1 MKAAGWIWAAWL
13 CGAVV
18 LPAAAEE
25 NAGLR
30 WLDGGF
36 AAFGGT
42 SATWRVEAQGPRAA
56 EGHVAWSLEVGG
68 GVIARRE
75 QSVRLEPASP
85 ASVDIVVDLPEV
97 RAGIVAEGRLQV
109 ALQDENR
116 QPLAEL
122 EQLVFV
128 FGRDPTTERKQWLGE
143 LDLRL
148 YDPSGET
155 ARRLDELGW
164 PYRRLA
170 NPAALAAMGGGT
182 LIVGEGCSLRENRG
196 LMEAAI
202 RAAQG
207 GAHVVVLAPADGAF
221 APPGPAVGGP
231 GPVALHFYGPEF
243 VRELD
248 KRFDVPPARAAF
260 RLGGTRA
267 GAEVAVASSD
277 GWAFVEARWPDGG
290 ALMLVGPGLL
300 DTWETSPVP
309 RHLLVRLLEWTTAKQ
324 EKEQ

>member
-1 MKAAGWIWAAWL
+1 MKAAGWIWAAWM

-18 LPAAAEE
+18 LPAPAEE

-42 SATWRVEAQGPRAA
+42 SATWRVEAHGPRVA
-56 EGHVAWSLEVGG
+56 EGHVAWSLEAGG
-68 GVIARRE
+68 GVVARRE
-75 QSVRLEPASP
+75 QSVRLDPAAP
-85 ASVDIVVDLPEV
+85 ASVEIAVDLPAV
-97 RAGIVAEGRLQV
+97 RAGVAAEGRLQV
-109 ALQDENR
+109 ALLDGNR

-122 EQLVFV
+122 EQPIYV
-128 FGRDPTTERKQWLGE
+128 FGRDPAAERKQWLQE

-148 YDPSGET
+148 FDPTGET

-164 PYRRLA
+164 PYRRIA
-170 NPAALAAMGGGT
+170 NPAALAALGGGT

-196 LMEAAI
+196 LLETAI
-202 RAAQG
+202 RAAEG
-207 GAHVVVLAPADGAF
+207 GARVVVLAPADGAF
-221 APPGPAVGGP
+221 APPGPAEGRP
-231 GPVALHFYGPEF
+231 GPAALHFRGAEF

-267 GAEVAVASSD
+267 GAEVAVVSAD
-277 GWAFVEARWPDGG
+277 GWGFVEARWSDGG
-290 ALMLVGPGLL
+290 ALMLVGSGLL
-300 DTWETSPVP
+300 ETWESSPVP
-309 RHLLVRLLEWTTAKQ
+309 RHLLVRLLEWATAKQ

>member
-1 MKAAGWIWAAWL
+1 MKTVWAIWACWSV
-13 CGAVV
+13 AV
-18 LPAAAEE
+18 LAAAAAEE
-25 NAGLR
+25 SAGLR
-30 WLDGGF
+30 LLDGRS
-36 AAFGGT
+36 ATFGGT
-42 SATWRVEAQGPRAA
+42 SATWRVEAHGPRVV
-56 EGHVAWSLEVGG
+56 EGHVAWSLETEG
-68 GVIARRE
+68 GVVARRE
-75 QSVRLEPASP
+75 QGVRLDPAAP
-85 ASVDIVVDLPEV
+85 ASVEIVVDLPET
-97 RAGIVAEGRLQV
+97 RAGVVAEGRLRV
-109 ALQDENR
+109 ALLDERR

-122 EQLVFV
+122 EKPVFV
-128 FGRDPTTERKQWLGE
+128 FGRDPATDRKQWLQE

-164 PYRRLA
+164 PHRQIA
-170 NPAALAAMGGGT
+170 NPAAFAALGGGT

-207 GAHVVVLAPADGAF
+207 GAHIVVLAPADGVF
-221 APPGPAVGGP
+221 APPGPAEAGP
-231 GPVALHFYGPEF
+231 GPAMLRFLGPEWI
-243 VRELD
+243 RELD
-248 KRFDVPPARAAF
+248 KRLDVPALRAAF

-267 GAEVAVASSD
+267 GAEVAVVSGE

-290 ALMLVGPGLL
+290 ALVLAGPGLL
-300 DTWETSPVP
+300 DTWEISPVP

>member
-1 MKAAGWIWAAWL
+1 MKAAGWILAAWS
-13 CGAVV
+13 CGVSV
-18 LPAAAEE
+18 WPAAAEE

-42 SATWRVEAQGPRAA
+42 SATWRVEAFGAHAA

-75 QSVRLEPASP
+75 QSVRLDPASP
-85 ASVDIVVDLPEV
+85 ESVEIAADLPEV
-97 RAGIVAEGRLQV
+97 RAGIAVEGRLQV
-109 ALQDENR
+109 ALLDEGR

-122 EQLVFV
+122 EQPVFV
-128 FGRDPTTERKQWLGE
+128 FGQDPAAERKQWLRE

-148 YDPSGET
+148 FDPSGDT
-155 ARRLDELGW
+155 AQRLDELGW
-164 PYRRLA
+164 PYRRIA
-170 NPAALAAMGGGT
+170 NPAAFAALGGGT

-196 LMEAAI
+196 LMDAAI
-202 RAAQG
+202 RAAEG

-221 APPGPAVGGP
+221 APPGPAEGGSEP
-231 GPVALHFYGPEF
+231 AALHFYGPEF

-248 KRFDVPPARAAF
+248 KRFDVLPARAAF
-260 RLGGTRA
+260 RLGGTRT
-267 GAEVAVASSD
+267 GAEVAVVPEG

-290 ALMLVGPGLL
+290 ALALVGPGLL
-300 DTWETSPVP
+300 DLWETSPVP

>member
-1 MKAAGWIWAAWL
+1 MKAAGWILAAGM
-13 CGAVV
+13 CGMAV
-18 LPAAAEE
+18 LAAAAEE

-30 WLDGGF
+30 WLDGGS

-42 SATWRVEAQGPRAA
+42 SATWRVEASGAFAA
-56 EGHVAWSLEVGG
+56 EGHLAWSLEVGG

-75 QSVRLEPASP
+75 RSVRLDPVAS
-85 ASVDIVVDLPEV
+85 ASVDISVDLPEA
-97 RAGIVAEGRLQV
+97 RAGVVAEGRLQV

-122 EQLVFV
+122 EQPVFV

-164 PYRRLA
+164 PYRRIA
-170 NPAALAAMGGGT
+170 NPAAFAALGGGT

-202 RAAQG
+202 RAAAG

-221 APPGPAVGGP
+221 APPDPAEDGSE
-231 GPVALHFYGPEF
+231 PVALRFYGPDF

-248 KRFDVPPARAAF
+248 KRFDVPPPRAAF
-260 RLGGTRA
+260 CLGGTRA
-267 GAEVAVASSD
+267 GAEVAVVSSG
-277 GWAFVEARWPDGG
+277 GWAFVEARWSTGG
-290 ALMLVGPGLL
+290 ALVLAGPGVLE
-300 DTWETSPVP
+300 TWERSPVP
-309 RHLLVRLLEWTTAKQ
+309 RYLLVRLLEWTTAKQ
-324 EKEQ
+324 EKEK

>member
-42 SATWRVEAQGPRAA
+42 SATWRVEASGARTA

-68 GVIARRE
+68 GVVARRE
-75 QSVRLEPASP
+75 QSVRLEPASS
-85 ASVDIVVDLPEV
+85 ASVDIVVDLPAV
-97 RAGIVAEGRLQV
+97 RAGVVAEGRLQV
-109 ALQDENR
+109 ALLDERR

-122 EQLVFV
+122 EQPVFV
-128 FGRDPTTERKQWLGE
+128 FGRDPAAERKQWLRE

-148 YDPSGET
+148 FDPSGET

-170 NPAALAAMGGGT
+170 NPAAFAALGGGT
-182 LIVGEGCSLRENRG
+182 LLVGEDCSLWENRG

-202 RAAQG
+202 RAAEG
-207 GAHVVVLAPADGAF
+207 GARVVVLAPADGAF
-221 APPGPAVGGP
+221 APPGPA
-231 GPVALHFYGPEF
+231 ALHFRGAEF

-248 KRFDVPPARAAF
+248 KRFDVPAARATF

-267 GAEVAVASSD
+267 GAEVAVVPTG
-277 GWAFVEARWPDGG
+277 GWACIEARWSNGG
-290 ALMLVGPGLL
+290 ALVLAGPGLL
-300 DTWETSPVP
+300 ETWESSPVP
-309 RHLLVRLLEWTTAKQ
+309 RHLLVRLLEWATAKQ

>member
-1 MKAAGWIWAAWL
+1 MKTAGWILAAWI
-13 CGAVV
+13 CGVFV
-18 LPAAAEE
+18 WPAQAEE
-25 NAGLR
+25 HAGLR
-30 WLDGGF
+30 WLDGGI

-42 SATWRVEAQGPRAA
+42 SATWRVEASGARTA

-75 QSVRLEPASP
+75 QGVRLDPAAP
-85 ASVDIVVDLPEV
+85 ASVEIAVDLPAV
-97 RAGIVAEGRLQV
+97 RAGVVAEGRLQV
-109 ALQDENR
+109 ALLDERR

-122 EQLVFV
+122 EQPVFV
-128 FGRDPTTERKQWLGE
+128 FGRDPAAERQQWLRE

-148 YDPSGET
+148 FDPSGET

-164 PYRRLA
+164 PHRRLA
-170 NPAALAAMGGGT
+170 NPAALAALGGGT
-182 LIVGEGCSLRENRG
+182 LIVGEGCSLREIRG
-196 LMEAAI
+196 LMDAAL
-202 RAAQG
+202 RAAEG
-207 GAHVVVLAPADGAF
+207 GTHVVVLTPADGAF
-221 APPGPAVGGP
+221 APPGPTEGRP

-267 GAEVAVASSD
+267 GAEVAVVSAD
-277 GWAFVEARWPDGG
+277 GWGFVEARWSDGG
-290 ALMLVGPGLL
+290 ALMLVGSGLL
-300 DTWETSPVP
+300 ETWESSPVP
-309 RHLLVRLLEWTTAKQ
+309 RHLLVRLLEWATAKQ

>member
-1 MKAAGWIWAAWL
+1 MKAAGWILAAWI
-13 CGAVV
+13 CGVAV
-18 LPAAAEE
+18 LPATAGDE
-25 NAGLR
+25 AGLR

-42 SATWRVEAQGPRAA
+42 SATWRVEASGARIA

-75 QSVRLEPASP
+75 QSVRLDPAAP
-85 ASVDIVVDLPEV
+85 ASVEIAVDLPEG
-97 RAGIVAEGRLQV
+97 RAGVVAEGRLQV
-109 ALQDENR
+109 ALLDERR

-122 EQLVFV
+122 EQPVFV
-128 FGRDPTTERKQWLGE
+128 FGRDPAVERKQWLRE

-148 YDPSGET
+148 FDPSGET

-164 PYRRLA
+164 LHRRIA
-170 NPAALAAMGGGT
+170 NPAAFAALGGGT

-196 LMEAAI
+196 LMDATI
-202 RAAQG
+202 RAAEG
-207 GAHVVVLAPADGAF
+207 GAHVVILAPADGVF
-221 APPGPAVGGP
+221 APPAPAEGRP

-248 KRFDVPPARAAF
+248 KRFDMLPARAAF
-260 RLGGTRA
+260 RLGGTRV
-267 GAEVAVASSD
+267 GAEVAVVSED
-277 GWAFVEARWPDGG
+277 GWAFVEARWANGG
-290 ALMLVGPGLL
+290 ALVLAGPGLL
-300 DTWETSPVP
+300 ETWETSPVP

-324 EKEQ
+324 EKEE

>member
-1 MKAAGWIWAAWL
+1 MKTVWAIWACWSV
-13 CGAVV
+13 AV
-18 LPAAAEE
+18 LAAAAAEE
-25 NAGLR
+25 SAGLR
-30 WLDGGF
+30 LLDGRS
-36 AAFGGT
+36 ATFGGT
-42 SATWRVEAQGPRAA
+42 SATWRVEAHGPRVV
-56 EGHVAWSLEVGG
+56 EGHVAWSLETEG
-68 GVIARRE
+68 GVVARRE
-75 QSVRLEPASP
+75 QGVRLDPAAP
-85 ASVDIVVDLPEV
+85 ASVEIVVDLPET
-97 RAGIVAEGRLQV
+97 RAGVVAEGRLRV
-109 ALQDENR
+109 ALLDERR

-122 EQLVFV
+122 EKPVFV
-128 FGRDPTTERKQWLGE
+128 FGRDPATDRKQWLQE

-164 PYRRLA
+164 PHRQIA
-170 NPAALAAMGGGT
+170 NPAAFAALGGGT

-221 APPGPAVGGP
+221 APPGPAEAGP
-231 GPVALHFYGPEF
+231 GPATLRFLGPEWI
-243 VRELD
+243 RELD
-248 KRFDVPPARAAF
+248 KRLDVPALRAAF

-267 GAEVAVASSD
+267 GAEVAVVSGE

-290 ALMLVGPGLL
+290 ALVLVGPGLL
-300 DTWETSPVP
+300 GTWETSPVP

>member
-1 MKAAGWIWAAWL
+1 MKTVWAIWACWSV
-13 CGAVV
+13 AV
-18 LPAAAEE
+18 LAAAAAEE
-25 NAGLR
+25 SAGLR
-30 WLDGGF
+30 LLDGRS
-36 AAFGGT
+36 ATFGGT
-42 SATWRVEAQGPRAA
+42 SATWRVEAHGPRVV
-56 EGHVAWSLEVGG
+56 EGHVAWSLETEG
-68 GVIARRE
+68 GVVARRE
-75 QSVRLEPASP
+75 QGVRLDPAAP
-85 ASVDIVVDLPEV
+85 ASVEIVVDLPET
-97 RAGIVAEGRLQV
+97 RAGVVAEGRLRV
-109 ALQDENR
+109 ALLDERR

-122 EQLVFV
+122 EKPVFV
-128 FGRDPTTERKQWLGE
+128 FGRDPATDRKQWLQE

-164 PYRRLA
+164 PHRQIA
-170 NPAALAAMGGGT
+170 NPAAFAALGGGT

-221 APPGPAVGGP
+221 APPGPAEAGP
-231 GPVALHFYGPEF
+231 GPATLRFLGPEWI
-243 VRELD
+243 RELD
-248 KRFDVPPARAAF
+248 KRLDVPALRAAF

-267 GAEVAVASSD
+267 GAEVAVVSGE

-290 ALMLVGPGLL
+290 ALVLAGPGLL
-300 DTWETSPVP
+300 DTWEISPVP